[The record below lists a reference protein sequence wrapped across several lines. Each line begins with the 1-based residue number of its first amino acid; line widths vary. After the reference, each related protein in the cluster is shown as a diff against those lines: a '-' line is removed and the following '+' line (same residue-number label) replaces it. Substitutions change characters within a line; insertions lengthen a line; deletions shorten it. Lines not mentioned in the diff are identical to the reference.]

1 MTDSVNET
9 VPKPALME
17 EAAGWQPR
25 PVWLIVLGVAMLCV
39 GLCAVAF
46 PLITTLA
53 VEAFV
58 GVALL
63 GGGIVTAIQAFAEKA
78 WKGFFW
84 LLAIGVLNALAGLV
98 LLLDPFGGVL
108 ALTLALGA
116 VFLAEGVLRIAIAF
130 RSRQERPMALMIASG
145 AMAILLGGLIL
156 AGIVNGSS
164 LVLLGVLAGLNLIFA
179 GVSLMSLGLSQR
191 SSAHRGP
198 QT

>member
-1 MTDSVNET
+1 MTDT
-9 VPKPALME
+9 VTDTATKSIPME

-25 PVWLIVLGVAMLCV
+25 PVWLIVLGVAILCV
-39 GLCAVAF
+39 GLCAIAF
-46 PLITTLA
+46 PLMSTLV
-53 VEAFV
+53 VEAFI

-63 GGGIVTAIQAFAEKA
+63 VGGIVAAIQAFAEKA

-84 LLAIGVLNALAGLV
+84 LLAIGVLNVIAGLV

-108 ALTLALGA
+108 ALTLALGT
-116 VFLAEGVLRIAIAF
+116 VFLAEGVLRFVIAI

-145 AMAILLGGLIL
+145 AMAIMLGGLIL
-156 AGIVNGSS
+156 TGIVNGSS

-179 GVSLMSLGLSQR
+179 GVSLMSLGLSQQ
-191 SSAHRGP
+191 SSAHEGQ

>member
-1 MTDSVNET
+1 MTDSVT
-9 VPKPALME
+9 DTAPKSIPME

-39 GLCAVAF
+39 GLCAIAF
-46 PLITTLA
+46 PLMSTLA

-58 GVALL
+58 GVALVV
-63 GGGIVTAIQAFAEKA
+63 GGIVTAIQAFAEKA
-78 WKGFFW
+78 WKGFIW
-84 LLAIGVLNALAGLV
+84 LLAIGVLNGLAGLV

-108 ALTLALGA
+108 ALTLALGT
-116 VFLAEGVLRIAIAF
+116 VFLAEGVLRIVIAIWLRHERSVAF
-130 RSRQERPMALMIASG
+130 MIASG

-156 AGIVNGSS
+156 TGIVNGSS

-191 SSAHRGP
+191 SSAQGD
-198 QT
+198 